1 MSVAGIVVAAG
12 AGSRFGS
19 PKQEVLLVDRP
30 LWQWARDALVA
41 GGVSEVVVVGP
52 VPGGVAGGVRRRD
65 SVAAGLRHI
74 PADAG
79 VVVVHDAARP
89 LATAELV
96 RRVLDRLEAG
106 DVDGVVPALP
116 LTDAVKEVADDQV
129 VGTVDRSRLVTV
141 QTPQAFVTEAL
152 RGAHQATGEDVPD
165 DAALVERQGGRVA
178 VVEGERANL
187 KITYPD
193 DLRLAEG
200 LLR

>member
-30 LWQWARDALVA
+30 LWQWARDALVG
-41 GGVSEVVVVGP
+41 GGVSAVVVVGP
-52 VPGGVAGGVRRRD
+52 VPGGVAGGARRRD

-74 PADAG
+74 PADAR

-96 RRVLDRLEAG
+96 QRVLGRLEAG

-116 LTDAVKEVADDQV
+116 LSDAVKEVADDV
-129 VGTVDRSRLVTV
+129 VLGTLDRTRLVTV

-152 RGAHQATGEDVPD
+152 RRAHQATGDDVPD
-165 DAALVERQGGRVA
+165 DAALVERQGGRV
-178 VVEGERANL
+178 VIVEGERANL
-187 KITYPD
+187 KITYPG